1 MPGIQPEKYIYTNY
15 KMPRHAATNSAKAD
29 LDVARPVMDNA
40 RPMKK
45 SAVAKKN
52 PVDMGIHPSHHDSY
66 HRAGAVAHPGKGVSS
81 DAQQASSLP
90 GKLGCIDPHSATP
103 SKAARKEGIPGIIS
117 TTTEGA
123 QTRARLVGGIIESP
137 MSSGKPPSGPVHA
150 VMGHDATAYNAG
162 MKHIPG
168 SPFTSRH

>member
-1 MPGIQPEKYIYTNY
+1 
-15 KMPRHAATNSAKAD
+15 MPRHAATAAKVD
-29 LDVARPVMDNA
+29 PDMARPVMDNA

-45 SAVAKKN
+45 PAVAKKT
-52 PVDMGIHPSHHDSY
+52 PVDMGLHPSHHDTR
-66 HRAGAVAHPGKGVSS
+66 HRAGAVAHPGKEVSS

-90 GKLGCIDPHSATP
+90 GSLGVIDPHSATSP
-103 SKAARKEGIPGIIS
+103 RDKVRHGIPGIIS

-137 MSSGKPPSGPVHA
+137 MSDGKAPSGPVHA

-168 SPFTSRH
+168 SPFSSRHH

>member
-1 MPGIQPEKYIYTNY
+1 MPHRAE
-15 KMPRHAATNSAKAD
+15 HKANPD
-29 LDVARPVMDNA
+29 MSRPVMDNA

-45 SAVAKKN
+45 SAVAKKS
-52 PVDMGIHPSHHDSY
+52 PVDMGIHPSHQNVHHS
-66 HRAGAVAHPGKGVSS
+66 GGVMHPGKSASS
-81 DAQQASSLP
+81 DSQQATSVP
-90 GKLGCIDPHSATP
+90 GKLGIIDPCCKSTP
-103 SKAARKEGIPGIIS
+103 KDKKKEGIPGIIS

-137 MSSGKPPSGPVHA
+137 MSGKHASGPVHA

-168 SPFTSRH
+168 SHFK

>member
-1 MPGIQPEKYIYTNY
+1 MKEG
-15 KMPRHAATNSAKAD
+15 KAD
-29 LDVARPVMDNA
+29 PDMARPVMDNA

-45 SAVAKKN
+45 SAVAKKGI
-52 PVDMGIHPSHHDSY
+52 DLGIHPSHHAVHST
-66 HRAGAVAHPGKGVSS
+66 HGVAHPGKGVSS

-90 GKLGCIDPHSATP
+90 GSLGIIDPHAETRA
-103 SKAARKEGIPGIIS
+103 KEKRHEGIPGIIH

-123 QTRARLVGGIIESP
+123 HTRARLVGGIIESP
-137 MSSGKPPSGPVHA
+137 MADGKAPSGPVHA

-168 SPFTSRH
+168 SSFK